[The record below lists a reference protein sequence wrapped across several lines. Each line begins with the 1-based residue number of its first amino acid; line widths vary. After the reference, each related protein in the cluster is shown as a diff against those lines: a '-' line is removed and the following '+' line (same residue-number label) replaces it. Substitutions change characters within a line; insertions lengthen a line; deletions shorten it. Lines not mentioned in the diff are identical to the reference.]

1 MADKSSETDKEPRT
15 PSATAETDPE
25 SRPPSPFPDPFD
37 LAIPRGFDSFADG
50 NGNRYLVP
58 PYLNGPTEQL
68 VQRHIA
74 AVKDWKDI
82 PHTKH
87 DVGDAVWSDGIML
100 LTGLPN
106 DVCRCHNAASSESKS
121 SHGTWLRTTGG
132 GDVDYPPDPIPTHRE
147 GVELHHEVVIMQS
160 LYGLSYKDAAH
171 RLYLNEV
178 ATLRAYADM
187 RNAVSTLQTKVKQ
200 AISADIIAPVVHL
213 ESFRT
218 LDDPQP
224 KPDDSLPYHKEGDLD
239 SM

>member
-1 MADKSSETDKEPRT
+1 
-15 PSATAETDPE
+15 
-25 SRPPSPFPDPFD
+25 
-37 LAIPRGFDSFADG
+37 
-50 NGNRYLVP
+50 
-58 PYLNGPTEQL
+58 
-68 VQRHIA
+68 
-74 AVKDWKDI
+74 
-82 PHTKH
+82 
-87 DVGDAVWSDGIML
+87 
-100 LTGLPN
+100 
-106 DVCRCHNAASSESKS
+106 
-121 SHGTWLRTTGG
+121 
-132 GDVDYPPDPIPTHRE
+132 
-147 GVELHHEVVIMQS
+147 VELHHEVVIMQS